1 MANVARCHW
10 ERPGG
15 LTPSVVGFTVDPD
28 QWCRHDRG
36 QTWPGSSAPYRH
48 LPHHRPPGGARP
60 ECTRGLSRS
69 IPGTSPLPSAPRTL
83 RFTRPGGGRPSW
95 EPSEPNGG
103 RVSHRGETSQGRLQ
117 FFNMLN
123 SFLVSLDL
131 TAEASIRR
139 SALMFVHLA
148 PALSLMLSS
157 SREDGAWYEGL
168 LWFKYCRV

>member
-1 MANVARCHW
+1 MANVAHCHW

-36 QTWPGSSAPYRH
+36 QAWPGSSAPYRH

-69 IPGTSPLPSAPRTL
+69 VPGTSPLPSAPRTL

-95 EPSEPNGG
+95 EPPEPNGG
-103 RVSHRGETSQGRLQ
+103 RVSHRGETIRSD
-117 FFNMLN
+117 F
-123 SFLVSLDL
+123 SSSICWIASLDL
-131 TAEASIRR
+131 AVEASLKH

-157 SREDGAWYEGL
+157 PREDGAWYEGL
-168 LWFKYCRV
+168 V